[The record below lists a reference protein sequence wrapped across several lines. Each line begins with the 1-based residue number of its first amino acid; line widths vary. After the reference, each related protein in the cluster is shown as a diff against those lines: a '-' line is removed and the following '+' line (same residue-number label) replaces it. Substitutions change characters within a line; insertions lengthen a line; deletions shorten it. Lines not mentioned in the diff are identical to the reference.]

1 MTYEDGKC
9 RFPSAK
15 IGKIHHIGNNM
26 RKKNAKGLQK
36 RLHYKNGL
44 APKEASPIALIILIK
59 MIAHVIQPLPVS

>member
-1 MTYEDGKC
+1 
-9 RFPSAK
+9 
-15 IGKIHHIGNNM
+15 M